1 MWIRSQNRRTLSN
14 GIISYVVTS
23 ENEIIQRNENNSND
37 NSGYIN
43 LAEYST
49 KEKALNALN
58 KIEKWI
64 NDFSGTNI
72 VNIPVFQM
80 PLDNEV

>member
-23 ENEIIQRNENNSND
+23 DDEIIQRNENNSND
-37 NSGYIN
+37 NSGYIK
-43 LAEYST
+43 LTEYST

-64 NDFSGTNI
+64 NDFSGTSI

>member
-23 ENEIIQRNENNSND
+23 DDEIIQRNENNSND
-37 NSGYIN
+37 NSGYIK

-64 NDFSGTNI
+64 NDFSGTSI